1 MSDGITE
8 ARRGTYFD
16 NSTTRVNKPKQE
28 EPSKS
33 TTARG
38 WFLKY
43 GHWSF
48 FILSVLEALA
58 GDGLIAIALMILFYN
73 YQTGKR

>member
-8 ARRGTYFD
+8 ARRGTYFE
-16 NSTTRVNKPKQE
+16 NSTSRVNKPEQE
-28 EPSKS
+28 KPSN
-33 TTARG
+33 TPTRD

-48 FILSVLEALA
+48 FVLSIAEALV
-58 GDGLIAIALMILFYN
+58 GDGLTAIALMILFYN
-73 YQTGKR
+73 YQIDNK

>member
-16 NSTTRVNKPKQE
+16 NSTTRVNKPEQDKSPK
-28 EPSKS
+28 PSI
-33 TTARG
+33 RN

-43 GHWSF
+43 RHWSF

-58 GDGLIAIALMILFYN
+58 GDSLIAIALMILFYN
-73 YQTGKR
+73 YQTDKR

>member
-8 ARRGTYFD
+8 ARRGTYFT
-16 NSTTRVNKPKQE
+16 NSTARVHKTEQE
-28 EPSKS
+28 KPSK
-33 TTARG
+33 APIRN

-73 YQTGKR
+73 YQTDKR

>member
-16 NSTTRVNKPKQE
+16 NSTTRVNKPEQE
-28 EPSKS
+28 KPSK
-33 TTARG
+33 TPTRN

-48 FILSVLEALA
+48 FVLSIAEALV
-58 GDGLIAIALMILFYN
+58 GDGLTAIEIGRAHV
-73 YQTGKR
+73 

>member
-16 NSTTRVNKPKQE
+16 NSTTRVNKPEQE
-28 EPSKS
+28 KPSK
-33 TTARG
+33 TPTRN

-48 FILSVLEALA
+48 FVLSIAEALV
-58 GDGLIAIALMILFYN
+58 GDGLTAIALMILFYN
-73 YQTGKR
+73 YHTDNK